1 MRSCGK
7 RILII
12 REYFKQEEEMVKL
25 TQSLEH
31 WLWENHKDIIHLI
44 MFGHIELFTEEMQK
58 EYIEW
63 CKTDDGKQY
72 LKGGSKY
79 KEE

>member
-1 MRSCGK
+1 M
-7 RILII
+7 I
-12 REYFKQEEEMVKL
+12 ML
-25 TQSLEH
+25 TQSLKI
-31 WLWENHKDIIHLI
+31 WLFENHRDVLPLI

-58 EYIEW
+58 EYLEW

-79 KEE
+79 KPELEVKI

>member
-1 MRSCGK
+1 
-7 RILII
+7 
-12 REYFKQEEEMVKL
+12 MVRL
-25 TQSLEH
+25 TQSLQH
-31 WLWENHKDIIHLI
+31 WLWENHRDKIGLI
-44 MFGHIELFTEEMQK
+44 MLGHTELFTEEMQR

-79 KEE
+79 KEETE